1 MKVAVIGSGV
11 MGPGIAQVFLMGGHD
26 VVLTDIYEDALMKGS
41 DSIQRCLALMQQKG
55 LTDDA
60 ASPMEH
66 LTLSVSLAQS
76 VVGADLVV
84 EAVPEVLA
92 VKQTLYEQL
101 DAVCPQDAVIVSN
114 TSAFPLPEMMPAF
127 RPRNFFVAHFFNP
140 PAVVPLVEIV
150 HNARTDIAKV
160 EWLRRLLVDCG
171 KKPVVLSAFV
181 RGFLINRLQTALV
194 REGLYLVSQ
203 GVVSPADLDT
213 AVSAGIGFKTAW
225 QGFFETMDFIGLD
238 TVAFACGAILPD
250 LCTDTGVPAAVT
262 EKVAE
267 GKLGLKT
274 KEGFLSYPD
283 SIEETE
289 RGRLEPLME
298 QLKLLR
304 QYS

>member
-26 VVLTDIYEDALMKGS
+26 VVLTDIYEDALIKGS
-41 DSIQRCLALMQQKG
+41 DSIRRCLALMRQKG
-55 LTDDA
+55 LIDDA

-84 EAVPEVLA
+84 EAVPEVIA

-101 DAVCPQDAVIVSN
+101 DAVCPQDTVIVSN
-114 TSAFPLPEMMPAF
+114 TSAFPLPEMMPQF

-140 PAVVPLVEIV
+140 AAVVPLVEIV
-150 HNARTDIAKV
+150 HNARTDPAKV
-160 EWLRRLLVDCG
+160 EWLRRLLIDCG
-171 KKPVVLSAFV
+171 KKPVVLNAFV
-181 RGFLINRLQTALV
+181 KGFLINRLQTALV

-203 GVVSPADLDT
+203 GVVSPVDLDT

-262 EKVAE
+262 EKVAA

-274 KEGFLSYPD
+274 NEGFQSYPD

-289 RGRLEPLME
+289 RKRLEPLLE
-298 QLKLLR
+298 QLKLQS